1 LTNSIDIGGD
11 FYPLA
16 IIAGPCVIESEDL
29 CLCVAEELAGI
40 ALRTGVLPVFKASFD
55 KANRT
60 SVTSF
65 RGPGLDEGLRILENV
80 RKASGLPVTTDIHLP
95 AQAAPA
101 GEVVDILQIPAFLCR
116 QTDILVAAG
125 KTGKAVN
132 VKKGQF
138 VAPEDMKY
146 AADKIATTGNGKIM
160 LTERGASFGYR
171 DLVVDMRSLVQLAD
185 LGFPVVFDAT
195 HSVQKMGGQG
205 TGVSGGTPRF
215 IGPLSRAAVATGA
228 VSAVFIE
235 THPNPSQALSD
246 GGNMLSLAELEPLI
260 RSLVRIVESL
270 KVDAS

>member
-1 LTNSIDIGGD
+1 MTNSIDIGGE

-29 CLCVAEELAGI
+29 CLYIAEELAMI
-40 ALRTGVLPVFKASFD
+40 ATRTGVLPVFKASFD

-80 RKASGLPVTTDIHLP
+80 RKNSGLPVTTDIHLP
-95 AQAAPA
+95 EQAAPA

-138 VAPEDMKY
+138 VAPEDMRF
-146 AADKIATTGNGKIM
+146 AADKIASTGNGKIM

-195 HSVQKMGGQG
+195 HSVQKIGGQG
-205 TGVSGGTPRF
+205 GGVSGGTPRF

-235 THPNPSQALSD
+235 THPDPAHALSD
-246 GGNMLSLAELEPLI
+246 GGNMLQLSELEPLI
-260 RSLVRIVESL
+260 NSLVRIIESL